1 MAEAFVYPLLS
12 TEQKLSVREL
22 NFQMVK
28 AKENAANLV
37 KTAETNLMNSIQKL
51 ANDLG
56 LQEIP
61 SVFDID
67 TLEFRGK

>member
-12 TEQKLSVREL
+12 MEQKLSVREL
-22 NFQMVK
+22 NFQLVK

-67 TLEFRGK
+67 TFEFRGK

>member
-22 NFQMVK
+22 NFQLVK

>member
-1 MAEAFVYPLLS
+1 MAEAFVYPLRS
-12 TEQKLSVREL
+12 AEQKLSVREL
-22 NFQMVK
+22 NFQLVK